1 MDLAAALTLGLLG
14 SMHCIG
20 MCGPLVLAVP
30 STAQSRI
37 VFLVERI
44 IYNVGRTVTYGV
56 MGAVLGMIGKGIML
70 NVQQDISIIIGVLIL
85 ITVGIPLALR
95 SRLEQFSP
103 LKMVYQF
110 VKEKFSMLLLKRGT
124 AALFFLGMVNG
135 LLPCGLVYTALIGAT
150 AVADVWKSSL
160 FMIVFGIGTIPA
172 LVIISMTGRLL
183 TVKYRS
189 LLTRAIPYVSIMVAV
204 ILILR
209 GLNLGI
215 PLLSPK
221 VTHSATQSGSQPEV
235 ECCE

>member
-1 MDLAAALTLGLLG
+1 MDLAAALTIGLLG

-30 STAQSRI
+30 SSAASRI
-37 VFLVERI
+37 RFLTERI
-44 IYNVGRTVTYGV
+44 IYNIGRTITYGI
-56 MGAVLGMIGKGIML
+56 MGGVLGMVGKSVMV
-70 NVQQDISIIIGVLIL
+70 NVQQDTSVIIGVLLL

-95 SRLEQFSP
+95 SRLAQFSP
-103 LKMVYQF
+103 LKIVHRF
-110 VKEKFSMLLLKRGT
+110 VTEKFSILMQKRGM
-124 AALFFLGMVNG
+124 AALFLMGLMNG

-150 AVADVWKSSL
+150 AVADIWKSSL
-160 FMIVFGIGTIPA
+160 FMMVFGIGTIPA
-172 LVIISMTGRLL
+172 LVIISMSGRIL

-189 LLTRAIPYVSIMVAV
+189 LMTRAIPYVSIMVAL

-221 VTHSATQSGSQPEV
+221 VNHSATQSGSQPDV

>member
-1 MDLAAALTLGLLG
+1 MDLAAAVTLGLLG

-30 STAQSRI
+30 STARSRM
-37 VFLVERI
+37 VFFVERI

-56 MGAVLGMIGKGIML
+56 MGAVLGLIGKGIMV
-70 NVQQDISIIIGVLIL
+70 NVQQDISIVVGVLIL
-85 ITVGIPLALR
+85 VTVGIPLALR
-95 SRLEQFSP
+95 SRLEQLSP
-103 LKMVYQF
+103 LKMTYQF
-110 VKEKFSMLLLKRGT
+110 VKEKFSALLQKRGT

-150 AVADVWKSSL
+150 AVADLWKSSL
-160 FMIVFGIGTIPA
+160 FMMVFGMGTIPA
-172 LVIISMTGRLL
+172 LVVISMTGRLL
-183 TVKYRS
+183 TLKYRS
-189 LLTRAIPYVSIMVAV
+189 LLTRAIPYVSIMVAL

-221 VTHSATQSGSQPEV
+221 VTQSAGQSGSQPDV